1 MNYFIDKNGT
11 RTTIPGNSN
20 DQFIPLPDGDISKQL
35 ESIAASLE
43 SKVKLAKEQAETAEK
58 AAGKAARKAFWA
70 SLRSWIS
77 ITIAAFSVGIAFL
90 TNLEKVGLGWQSLLQ
105 WLSTVL
111 HLG

>member
-1 MNYFIDKNGT
+1 MNYFTDKNGT
-11 RTTIPGNSN
+11 RIPAPGNSN
-20 DQFIPLPDGDISKQL
+20 DKVIPLPDGDISKQL
-35 ESIAASLE
+35 ERMADSLE
-43 SKVKLAKEQAETAEK
+43 AEIELAKDQAEAAEK

-77 ITIAAFSVGIAFL
+77 IAIAAFSVCIAFL

-105 WLSTVL
+105 WISTVL